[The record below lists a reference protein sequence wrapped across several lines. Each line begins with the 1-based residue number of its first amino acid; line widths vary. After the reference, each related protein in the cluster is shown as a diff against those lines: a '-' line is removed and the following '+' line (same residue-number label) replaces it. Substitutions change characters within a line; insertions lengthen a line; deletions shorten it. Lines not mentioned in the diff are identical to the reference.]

1 MIPFLRLSCLVF
13 IGESTMTDQTINRIL
28 LAIASIGLINPGPV
42 QADCYLPSVGRT
54 YEIERAFYECERME
68 RDRRYL
74 QEQYDRLQRE
84 RHQQRINQFLKG
96 GTSF

>member
-1 MIPFLRLSCLVF
+1 
-13 IGESTMTDQTINRIL
+13 MTDQTINRIL

-42 QADCYLPSVGRT
+42 QACYLPSVGRT
-54 YEIERAFYECERME
+54 YEIKKAFYECEQME

-74 QEQYDRLQRE
+74 QQEYDRLQRE
-84 RHQQRINQFLKG
+84 RQTNQFYKG